1 MNRLALWVYDAP
13 HMSRS
18 LFFKKLKCIFIVVM
32 VCSHTCA
39 VRHAH
44 MVTSEVNVLESVLS
58 V

>member
-13 HMSRS
+13 HMSKS

-32 VCSHTCA
+32 VCHIHVQA
-39 VRHAH
+39 
-44 MVTSEVNVLESVLS
+44 EENVLESVLS